1 VATVTAE
8 WSSRLT
14 FTLAAVGAAVGLGN
28 IWKFPFMAGT
38 NGGGAFVLVYLI
50 CALTIATPILMAELL
65 IGRRGRESPP
75 TAMARLASEAG
86 RSRRWSLLGWAGA
99 LVGYL
104 IVSFYSVI
112 AGWAMAY
119 VVKSA
124 TGALVGL
131 DAQASKATFDALL
144 TDPLTLALW
153 HLAFMAATAFIVARG
168 LNAGIERAVRILM
181 PALFVMLLI
190 MVAYAGYAG
199 AFARGAAF
207 LFAFDLSNVAGSTVL
222 MAIGQ
227 AFFSIGVAMGLM
239 MMYGAYMPKR
249 INITRSALVIA
260 LADTTVALLAGLAI
274 FPLVFGNGLDPAEG
288 PGLIFVTLPIA
299 FGNMPLG
306 SAFGCLFFL
315 LLTFAALT
323 SSIALLEP
331 LVARIAE
338 HPRLSR
344 RGSATITGATAWIVG
359 LGTVFSFNYWN
370 DLHLLGTFQPF
381 VGKTFFDLI
390 DYLTANV
397 LMPLGGMCI
406 ALFAGWFMTRRTL
419 LDELAIT
426 DGRLFACWH
435 GLLRIVVPG
444 AIGAIFIANLA

>member
-144 TDPLTLALW
+144 TDPLTLAL
-153 HLAFMAATAFIVARG
+153 
-168 LNAGIERAVRILM
+168 
-181 PALFVMLLI
+181 
-190 MVAYAGYAG
+190 
-199 AFARGAAF
+199 
-207 LFAFDLSNVAGSTVL
+207 
-222 MAIGQ
+222 
-227 AFFSIGVAMGLM
+227 
-239 MMYGAYMPKR
+239 
-249 INITRSALVIA
+249 
-260 LADTTVALLAGLAI
+260 
-274 FPLVFGNGLDPAEG
+274 
-288 PGLIFVTLPIA
+288 
-299 FGNMPLG
+299 
-306 SAFGCLFFL
+306 
-315 LLTFAALT
+315 
-323 SSIALLEP
+323 
-331 LVARIAE
+331 
-338 HPRLSR
+338 
-344 RGSATITGATAWIVG
+344 
-359 LGTVFSFNYWN
+359 
-370 DLHLLGTFQPF
+370 
-381 VGKTFFDLI
+381 
-390 DYLTANV
+390 
-397 LMPLGGMCI
+397 
-406 ALFAGWFMTRRTL
+406 
-419 LDELAIT
+419 
-426 DGRLFACWH
+426 
-435 GLLRIVVPG
+435 
-444 AIGAIFIANLA
+444 